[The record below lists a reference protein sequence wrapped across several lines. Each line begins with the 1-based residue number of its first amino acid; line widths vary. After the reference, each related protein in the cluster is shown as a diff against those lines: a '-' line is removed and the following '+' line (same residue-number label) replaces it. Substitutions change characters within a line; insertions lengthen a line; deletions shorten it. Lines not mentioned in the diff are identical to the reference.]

1 MSHQDS
7 VKPSPWLS
15 ALVDHIRIK
24 YAIEGVFIGRRID
37 VSLLSAIRPSPEHFL
52 RLAHTVDG
60 LSLEDM
66 THFLQRLCRSRL
78 PYTGAQGEL
87 MFTAD
92 GAAFLADALLRVR
105 LQCCMVRPPSP
116 PASRLLIFVCGIRLN
131 CQ

>member
-92 GAAFLADALLRVR
+92 GAAFLADALQTARRFLRMH
-105 LQCCMVRPPSP
+105 CC
-116 PASRLLIFVCGIRLN
+116 ASACSAAWCALHHLLHPDC
-131 CQ
+131 